1 MLPSKNRL
9 PGHCFPA
16 LLKSKNNYSHSLFTI
31 KFKKKLN
38 PKSVFRAAIVV
49 STKISKK
56 AVVRNRFKRFFRQSL
71 NLFLSRLNPNYD
83 LLILVKPSIINRSFS
98 QIKTALQTALIH
110 IKVLKNEK
118 DNP

>member
-16 LLKSKNNYSHSLFTI
+16 LLKSKNIYTHPLFTI
-31 KFKKKLN
+31 KFKKKLIQ
-38 PKSVFRAAIVV
+38 KSVFRAAIVV

-56 AVVRNRFKRFFRQSL
+56 AVIRNRFKRFFRQSF
-71 NLFLSRLNPNYD
+71 NLYLSRLNPNYD
-83 LLILVKPSIINRSFS
+83 LLILTKPAIVNKTFS

-110 IKVLKNEK
+110 TKILKNEK
-118 DNP
+118 NNP